1 MSVHAHPP
9 HGLHLVVT
17 LVPKVEKRK
26 RLDVCLMIYVM
37 VVVVCVYVCVC
48 VCGGGGG
55 GGLIMEI
62 AHEIEE

>member
-17 LVPKVEKRK
+17 LVPNVEKRE
-26 RLDVCLMIYVM
+26 RLDVCMMYIMVV
-37 VVVVCVYVCVC
+37 VVVVCVCVC
-48 VCGGGGG
+48 VWGG

-62 AHEIEE
+62 AHPRE